1 MSWNCNFHF
10 NPLMFFSQEFV
21 SLLSPS
27 LFFPPTRRGTSG
39 MLPVHIAA
47 LNGHVDCVKTLLA
60 AMIDLEIDVTDDFGR
75 TCLHGGA
82 CSG

>member
-1 MSWNCNFHF
+1 MDLCIDPGMLAFDPCV
-10 NPLMFFSQEFV
+10 PLCF
-21 SLLSPS
+21 
-27 LFFPPTRRGTSG
+27 TRRGTSG

-60 AMIDLEIDVTDDFGR
+60 AMVSLEIDITDDFGR